1 MACCRELDIKSSG
14 ELKELFNLMGVNP
27 GGMNI
32 MIPRGHFRTIFMKE
46 LKPVPANILKQEC
59 LAVGAECALHQKSI
73 THEIDSTDALIMAT
87 DDQYL
92 RIINHLQR
100 QPFGISSIGK
110 NLNTLIFEPV
120 NNHVKLAHGKTL
132 DLSKGT
138 VLMGVLNLTPDSFSD
153 GGSFINTDDALKRA
167 EEMIREGA
175 GIIDVG
181 GESTR
186 PGALEVPVGE
196 EMDRVI
202 PVVEKLTQT
211 CPVISVDTAKPD
223 VAEAALKAGAH
234 IINDIFG
241 FRKNHRMAQIVSRY
255 NAGAVLMHMQGT
267 PGTMQKN
274 PRYRDVV
281 GDILDVLEESV
292 QIAADEG
299 ITKDHLIIDP
309 GIGFGKDLRH
319 NLDILLYLKEFLALK
334 IPVLVGA
341 SRKSFIGKIDGS
353 HVTERLGGSL
363 AAAVTS
369 VLNGASI
376 LRVHD
381 IKETFQAVKVIDEM
395 KRNRV

>member
-1 MACCRELDIKSSG
+1 MSCCRELDIKSSG
-14 ELKELFNLMGVNP
+14 ELRALFELIGVNP

-32 MIPRGHFRTIFMKE
+32 MIPKGRFRTVLLKE

-59 LAVGAECALHQKSI
+59 LSVGAECALHQRSI
-73 THEIDSTDALIMAT
+73 THEVDTTDALIMAT

-110 NLNTLIFEPV
+110 KLDSLIFEPV
-120 NNHVKLAHGKTL
+120 NTHVKLAHGKTL

-138 VLMGVLNLTPDSFSD
+138 VIMGILNLTPDSFSD
-153 GGSFINTDDALKRA
+153 GGNYPTKDDALKRA
-167 EEMIREGA
+167 EEMIRVGA
-175 GIIDVG
+175 GIIDLG

-186 PGALEVPVGE
+186 PGASEISVGE

-202 PVVEKLTQT
+202 PIVEGLKDI
-211 CPVISVDTAKPD
+211 CPIISVDTAKPD
-223 VAEAALKAGAH
+223 VAETALKAGAH
-234 IINDIFG
+234 LINDIFG
-241 FRKNHRMAQIVSRY
+241 FRKNLRMAKIVNRY
-255 NAGAVLMHMQGT
+255 GAGAVLMHIQGT
-267 PGTMQKN
+267 PRTMQAN
-274 PRYRDVV
+274 PQYRDMV
-281 GDILDVLEESV
+281 GDILNVLEESV
-292 QIAADEG
+292 QIAMDEG

-309 GIGFGKDLRH
+309 GIGFGKDIRH
-319 NLDILLYLKEFLALK
+319 NLDILLYLREFLALK

-369 VLNGASI
+369 VMNGAAI

-381 IKETFQAVKVIDEM
+381 IKETVQAVKVIDEM
-395 KRNRV
+395 KRNRI

>member
-1 MACCRELDIKSSG
+1 MSCCRELDIKSSG
-14 ELKELFNLMGVNP
+14 ELKELFKLMGVNP
-27 GGMNI
+27 EGMGI
-32 MIPRGHFRTIFMKE
+32 MIPKGRFRTVLLKE

-59 LAVGAECALHQKSI
+59 LAVGAECALHQRSI
-73 THEIDSTDALIMAT
+73 THEVDTTDALIMAT

-100 QPFGISSIGK
+100 QPFGISGIGK
-110 NLNTLIFEPV
+110 KLDTLIFEPV
-120 NNHVKLAHGKTL
+120 NNQVKLAHGKTL

-138 VLMGVLNLTPDSFSD
+138 VVMGILNLTPDSFSD
-153 GGSFINTDDALKRA
+153 GGNYTKRDAALKRA

-186 PGALEVPVGE
+186 PGASEVSVGE
-196 EMDRVI
+196 EMDRVVPI
-202 PVVEKLTQT
+202 VEGLKDI

-223 VAEAALKAGAH
+223 VAETALKSGAH
-234 IINDIFG
+234 LINDIFG
-241 FRKNHRMAQIVSRY
+241 FRKNQRMAKVVSRHG
-255 NAGAVLMHMQGT
+255 AGAVLMHIQGT
-267 PGTMQKN
+267 PGTMQEN

-281 GDILDVLEESV
+281 GEILGVLEESV
-292 QIAADEG
+292 QIAMDEN

-309 GIGFGKDLRH
+309 GIGFGKDVRH
-319 NLDILLYLKEFLALK
+319 NLDILLYLREFKALK

-369 VLNGASI
+369 VMNGASI

-381 IKETFQAVKVIDEM
+381 IKETVQAIKVIDEM
-395 KRNRV
+395 KRNRI

>member
-14 ELKELFNLMGVNP
+14 ELKELFIHMGVNP
-27 GGMNI
+27 DGMNI
-32 MIPRGHFRTIFMKE
+32 MIPRGRFRTILLKN

-59 LAVGAECALHQKSI
+59 LAVGAECALHQQTV
-73 THEIDSTDALIMAT
+73 THDVDTTDALLMAT
-87 DDQYL
+87 DDQCL

-100 QPFGISSIGK
+100 QPFGLSTIGK
-110 NLNTLIFEPV
+110 NLNSLIFEPV
-120 NNHVKLAHGKTL
+120 NATVKLAHGKTL
-132 DLSKGT
+132 DLAGGT
-138 VLMGVLNLTPDSFSD
+138 VVMGILNLTPDSFSD
-153 GGSFINTDDALKRA
+153 GGKYTTTETALKRA

-186 PGALEVPVGE
+186 PGAAEVSVSE
-196 EMDRVI
+196 EMDRVV
-202 PVVEKLTQT
+202 PVVEKLAEI

-223 VAEAALKAGAH
+223 VAEEALKAGAH
-234 IINDIFG
+234 MINDIFG
-241 FRKNHRMAQIVSRY
+241 FRKNHRMSQVVYR
-255 NAGAVLMHMQGT
+255 NGAGAVLMHIQGT

-274 PRYRDVV
+274 PQYGDVV
-281 GDILDVLEESV
+281 GDILKVLEESV
-292 QIAADEG
+292 KIAEDEG

-319 NLDILLYLKEFLALK
+319 NLDVLLYLKEFLALK

-341 SRKSFIGKIDGS
+341 SRKSFIGKIDHS
-353 HVTERLGGSL
+353 HVTDRLGGSL

-369 VLNGASI
+369 VMNGASI

-381 IKETFQAVKVIDEM
+381 IKETVQAVKVIDEM
-395 KRNRV
+395 KRNRI